1 MIRER
6 SNNFKINS
14 FEKFFYIIDSFHLKR
29 IINYLKLL
37 EIDTVIDVGAHK
49 GEFLSYVLKIKNIKN
64 IYCFE
69 PQIEINQVLVKN
81 YNKIKKIKIF
91 NFALDKIISKKYI
104 YINKLTSTSSLQTFN
119 KKSLYLKFKN
129 FLLGGKLNYVKKYK
143 VTTNTIDN
151 IFKNIN
157 LSKCLLKIDT
167 EGYEINVLK
176 GSQKTIDNKIKYILI
191 ENQLNNQHKKL
202 SKADIFDYLKNLNFK
217 ILKKFTHPTLS
228 FQDILLKKLI
238 N

>member
-1 MIRER
+1 MREK
-6 SNNFKINS
+6 NNFKINS

-202 SKADIFDYLKNLNFK
+202 SKADIFDYLKNSNFK

>member
-1 MIRER
+1 MRER
-6 SNNFKINS
+6 ETNNSQIIF
-14 FEKFFYIIDSFHLKR
+14 FEKFFNIIDIFYKKR
-29 IINYLKLL
+29 IINYIKFL

-49 GEFLSYVLKIKNIKN
+49 GEFLSYVLKMKSIKR
-64 IYCFE
+64 IYSFE
-69 PQIEINQVLVKN
+69 PQIEINQALVKKFKN
-81 YNKIKKIKIF
+81 IKKIKIF
-91 NFALDKIISKKYI
+91 NLALDKTISKKYI
-104 YINKLTSTSSLQTFN
+104 YINKLSSTSSLQTFN

-129 FLLGGKLNYVKKYK
+129 FLLGTYLNYIKKYK
-143 VTTNTIDN
+143 VRTNTIDN
-151 IFKNIN
+151 IFNNIN

-176 GSQKTIDNKIKYILI
+176 GSQKTLDNKIKYILI

-202 SKADIFDYLKNLNFK
+202 SKVNIFDYLKNKNFK

-228 FQDILLKKLI
+228 FQDVLLRKI

>member
-1 MIRER
+1 MRER
-6 SNNFKINS
+6 ETNNSKIIF
-14 FEKFFYIIDSFHLKR
+14 FEKFFNTIDIFYQKR
-29 IINYLKLL
+29 IINYIKFL

-49 GEFLSYVLKIKNIKN
+49 GEFLSYVLKMKNIKR

-69 PQIEINQVLVKN
+69 PQIEINQALVKKFKN
-81 YNKIKKIKIF
+81 IKKIKIF
-91 NFALDKIISKKYI
+91 NLALDKKISKKYI
-104 YINKLTSTSSLQTFN
+104 YINKLSSTSSLQTFN

-129 FLLGGKLNYVKKYK
+129 FLLGAKLNYIKKYK
-143 VTTNTIDN
+143 IRTNTIDN
-151 IFKNIN
+151 IFNNIN

-176 GSQKTIDNKIKYILI
+176 GSQKTLDNKIKYILI

-202 SKADIFDYLKNLNFK
+202 SIVNMFDYLKNKKFK

-228 FQDILLKKLI
+228 FQDVLLKKI